1 MEPSAVNGIRIR
13 SMTLEDYKEVKEVLG
28 KAFYEDEPLCMI
40 SGKNMQMHFE
50 QEQDAYHLSM
60 IEQNTCVVA
69 VDESESNRIVGVVL
83 AGAQV
88 PSDLEYHR
96 LMADKYGKFYK
107 FLSKIESEVNIFKRH
122 AVSKVLYSHMT
133 VVERSMRGKGLGMR
147 LTRAAMEVGRTM
159 GFPLFVACCTSFYSA
174 RQKQALGMQCIHAVA
189 YADYKNERG
198 EVVFEPPAPHT
209 HARYMVGIL

>member
-1 MEPSAVNGIRIR
+1 MEPRVVNGIRIR
-13 SMTLEDYKEVKEVLG
+13 SMTLDDYKEVKELLG
-28 KAFYEDEPLCMI
+28 RTFYLDEPLCMI
-40 SGKNMQMHFE
+40 SGKNMQTHFE

-60 IEQNTCVVA
+60 VEQNTCVVA

-88 PSDLEYHR
+88 PSDLENHR

-107 FLSKIESEVNIFKRH
+107 FMSEIETEVNIFKRH
-122 AVSKVLYSHMT
+122 GVSRVLYSHIT
-133 VVERSMRGKGLGMR
+133 AVERSMRGRGLGTR
-147 LTRAAMEVGRTM
+147 LTTAAMEVGRTM
-159 GFPLFVACCTSFYSA
+159 GFPLFVAYCTSFYSA

-209 HARYMVGIL
+209 HVRYMMGIL